1 MVSPGAATGVSN
13 GRLRLTIFLAAVVLL
28 PALVSHL
35 IPARRDFDPKPIKHL
50 RKTQP
55 EVVMIGDSVLGGS
68 INPKLFAQETGLRS
82 VELLWN
88 GGAASAAWYLLLK
101 NYVVAAEIHPQLVC
115 IFFRERMLTDATF
128 RTTPTYRRFLESLR
142 HPKEPVYRMV
152 LQSDEEDKSALG
164 RFIDWLYPLN
174 TRRHVQQEKISR
186 FAFRVAAGGVSI
198 GPLRRR
204 VNEIFDPVKL
214 REEIMNESAEISGE
228 KPEEFSADPKRNFLP
243 HIVDVAKQAGL
254 RLCFVREKRYP
265 LPDGT
270 TPQPEDI
277 QRYMN
282 DLRQWVES
290 QGCLFVDLTNNL
302 KPDQSMYTK
311 PGDDHIRKGAK
322 DEATKIYAD
331 KLRPLLRQP

>member
-1 MVSPGAATGVSN
+1 MSS
-13 GRLRLTIFLAAVVLL
+13 GRVRLTIFVAAVVLL
-28 PALVSHL
+28 PALITHL
-35 IPARRDFDPKPIKHL
+35 IPARRDFDPKPINHL
-50 RKTQP
+50 RKKQP

-68 INPKLFAQETGLRS
+68 IDPELFAKETGVRS

-101 NYVVAAEIHPQLVC
+101 NHVVAADVHPRLVC

-142 HPKEPVYRMV
+142 HPKEPVYRAV

-164 RFIDWLYPLN
+164 RAIDWLYPLN

-186 FAFRVAAGGVSI
+186 LAFRIAAGGVSI

-214 REEIMNESAEISGE
+214 REEIMDESAEVSGE

-243 HIVDVAKQAGL
+243 HIVETAQKAGL
-254 RLCFVREKRYP
+254 QLCFVREKRYP

-277 QRYMN
+277 KRYMA

-290 QGCLFVDLTNNL
+290 QGCLFVDLTNDR

-322 DEATKIYAD
+322 AEATKIYAE